1 MPERSDRPDPPPVA
15 GGAEVEITS
24 TSNDRVRAAA
34 ALARRRDRFDA
45 GLFLLEGS
53 NAVGDALADDA
64 VVEIY
69 VTADQAPVWTGAAV
83 PVTVVADHVLAR
95 IADSRT
101 PQGVVGIGR
110 LEAATL
116 DQLPATGL
124 VVAAHEVNDPG
135 NAGTLVRLADAV
147 AAAGVVFTTGSVDPW
162 NPKAVR
168 AAAGSTT
175 HLPLVVDVT
184 TDEVLAAGRE
194 RGIVVGL
201 DGTGDTDVVDVP
213 VDRPITLLAGSESHG
228 LPPAVLGGCDVVAS
242 IPMWGR
248 TESLNV
254 GAATAVAAYELTRR
268 IRRLVQAEA
277 RT

>member
-1 MPERSDRPDPPPVA
+1 MNPEDV
-15 GGAEVEITS
+15 VEITS

-45 GLFLLEGS
+45 GLFLLEGP

-64 VVEIY
+64 VVEIF
-69 VTADQAPVWTGAAV
+69 VTEELAPVWTGASV
-83 PVTVVADHVLAR
+83 PVTVVADHVLER
-95 IADSRT
+95 IADSRS

-110 LEAATL
+110 LAATSL
-116 DQLPATGL
+116 AQLPPAGL
-124 VVAAHEVNDPG
+124 VVAGHEVNDPG

-147 AAAGVVFTTGSVDPW
+147 AAAAMVFTTGSVDPW

-175 HLPLVVDVT
+175 HLPLVVDVS
-184 TDEVLAAGRE
+184 TDELLDAGRA

-201 DGTGDTDVVDVP
+201 DGSGDVDVEDVP
-213 VDRPITLLAGSESHG
+213 VDRPLTLLAGSESHG
-228 LPPAVLGGCDVVAS
+228 LPPAVLGACDVVAS

-248 TESLNV
+248 AESLNV
-254 GAATAVAAYELTRR
+254 AAATAIAAHGLARRSRRASGGVAAE
-268 IRRLVQAEA
+268 
-277 RT
+277 